1 MDPDL
6 SEGQTFGAYRL
17 IGLAGTGGMG
27 VVYRAEQQPLGRIV
41 ALKVIRPEVAGSSDY
56 QARFL
61 REARL
66 AAAVNHPHIVP
77 VFDFG
82 EHAGRLY
89 LAMQWIDGVE
99 LRCLM
104 DRGRPL
110 VPERAVRIGTQVAS
124 ALQAIHNAGMLHRDV
139 KPANILVRD
148 MDGEDHAYLTDFGIA
163 KLAEAG
169 GGLTRT
175 GWMIGTTGYLSPEQ
189 IRGQQPDGR
198 SDLYALG
205 CVMFEAL
212 TGQRPFTGDNDQAL
226 LWAHVSSPRPVA
238 SQACPGLGRRYDEF
252 FVRAL
257 AADPRDRYQSG
268 QELGE
273 ALEAACAGRPASR
286 IPTAAAGPAAQP
298 LAAQHPPGLPLLPE
312 TETAPTPPAGSSGPS
327 GRTAGAGPAASTGP
341 RAAAGSGA
349 AAGSRRAP
357 GRPLTSAAPGHPGAS
372 PGAGTPGAR
381 PRAGR
386 PARGWAGRLI
396 AVAGC
401 LLFLASLTV
410 LHRYVNNGTGWKSLW
425 AATHGDIASPLY
437 AKDFWIPAALAAF
450 VLIGTAVTVP
460 ARTGFGM
467 GVVTVAALA
476 SVGYT
481 LYIPAIGRSPGFA
494 PCGTSYWLSLA
505 AAVVMTV
512 GAAAAGLRPGARRT

>member
-1 MDPDL
+1 MNPDL

-27 VVYRAEQQPLGRIV
+27 VVYQAEQQQPLRRTV

-66 AAAVNHPHIVP
+66 AATVNHAHIVP

-82 EHAGRLY
+82 EYAGRLY

-99 LRCLM
+99 LGRLM
-104 DRGRPL
+104 GWGQPL
-110 VPERAVRIGTQVAS
+110 APERAVRIGTQVAS

-163 KLAEAG
+163 KLTEAD

-189 IRGQQPDGR
+189 IQGQQPDGR

-226 LWAHVSSPRPVA
+226 LWAHASSPRPVA
-238 SQACPGLGRRYDEF
+238 SRACPALGRRYDEF
-252 FVRAL
+252 FVQAL
-257 AADPRDRYQSG
+257 AANPHDRYQSG
-268 QELGE
+268 HEFGA
-273 ALEAACAGRPASR
+273 ALDAACAGRP
-286 IPTAAAGPAAQP
+286 PPPVTTTADGPAKQP
-298 LAAQHPPGLPLLPE
+298 LVAQHLPGLPLLPE
-312 TETAPTPPAGSSGPS
+312 TETAPTPPAGRSAPS
-327 GRTAGAGPAASTGP
+327 GRTAGAGPG
-341 RAAAGSGA
+341 
-349 AAGSRRAP
+349 RAP
-357 GRPLTSAAPGHPGAS
+357 GRPLTSAA
-372 PGAGTPGAR
+372 
-381 PRAGR
+381 R

-396 AVAGC
+396 AVVGC
-401 LLFLASLTV
+401 LVFLVSLTV

-425 AATHGDIASPLY
+425 EATHGDVASPLY
-437 AKDFWIPAALAAF
+437 ARDFWIPAALAAF
-450 VLIGTAVTVP
+450 VVIGTILTVP
-460 ARTGFGM
+460 ARTSFGM

-476 SVGYT
+476 SISYT
-481 LYIPAIGRSPGFA
+481 LYIPTIGRSPGFA
-494 PCGTSYWLSLA
+494 PYGTSYWLSLA
-505 AAVVMTV
+505 AAVVMAV
-512 GAAAAGLRPGARRT
+512 GAAAAGLRSGARRT

>member
-1 MDPDL
+1 MNPDL
-6 SEGQTFGAYRL
+6 SEGQMFGAYRL
-17 IGLAGTGGMG
+17 IGLAGAGGMG

-99 LRCLM
+99 FGRLM
-104 DRGRPL
+104 EGGQP
-110 VPERAVRIGTQVAS
+110 VAPERAVRIGTQVAS

-148 MDGEDHAYLTDFGIA
+148 MNGEDHAYLTDFGIA

-189 IRGQQPDGR
+189 IRGHQPDGR

-205 CVMFEAL
+205 CVMFEAI
-212 TGQRPFTGDNDQAL
+212 TGQRPFTGENDQAL
-226 LWAHVSSPRPVA
+226 LWAHASSPRPVA
-238 SQACPGLGRRYDEF
+238 SQVCPGLGRRYDEF

-257 AADPRDRYQSG
+257 AADPHGRYQSG
-268 QELGE
+268 QEFGV
-273 ALEAACAGRPASR
+273 ALEAAFAGRPAPR
-286 IPTAAAGPAAQP
+286 VPAAAAGPTQRV
-298 LAAQHPPGLPLLPE
+298 PGLPPPPE
-312 TETAPTPPAGSSGPS
+312 TETVPTPPAGGSGPS
-327 GRTAGAGPAASTGP
+327 GRTAGAGPGTADGPGRVPGPLPAPAATGSP
-341 RAAAGSGA
+341 GTPPAAAM
-349 AAGSRRAP
+349 
-357 GRPLTSAAPGHPGAS
+357 
-372 PGAGTPGAR
+372 PGAR

-386 PARGWAGRLI
+386 RARGWAGRLI
-396 AVAGC
+396 TAAGC
-401 LLFLASLTV
+401 LVFLASLTV
-410 LHRYVNNGTGWKSLW
+410 IHRYVNSGAGWKSLW
-425 AATHGDIASPLY
+425 EATHGDISSPLY
-437 AKDFWIPAALAAF
+437 AKDFWIPAGLAAF
-450 VLIGTAVTVP
+450 VLAGTAVTVP

-467 GVVTVAALA
+467 GVVAIAALA
-476 SVGYT
+476 AAGYT
-481 LYIPAIGRSPGFA
+481 LYIPFIGRSPGFA
-494 PCGTSYWLSLA
+494 PYGTGYWLSLA
-505 AAVVMTV
+505 AAVVMTA
-512 GAAAAGLRPGARRT
+512 GAVAAGLRHGARRS

>member
-1 MDPDL
+1 MNPDL
-6 SEGQTFGAYRL
+6 REGQTFGAYRL

-27 VVYRAEQQPLGRIV
+27 VVYQAEQQQPLRRIV

-66 AAAVNHPHIVP
+66 AASVNHPHIVP

-99 LRCLM
+99 FGRLM
-104 DRGRPL
+104 GCGQSPA
-110 VPERAVRIGTQVAS
+110 PERAVRIGTQVAS

-148 MDGEDHAYLTDFGIA
+148 MDGADHAYLTDFGIA
-163 KLAEAG
+163 KLAEAD

-189 IRGQQPDGR
+189 IQGQQPDGR

-226 LWAHVSSPRPVA
+226 LWAHASSPRPVA
-238 SQACPGLGRRYDEF
+238 SQVCPGLGRRYDEF
-252 FVRAL
+252 FVQAL
-257 AADPRDRYQSG
+257 AANPHDRYQSG
-268 QELGE
+268 HEFGA
-273 ALEAACAGRPASR
+273 ALEAACAGRPPPP
-286 IPTAAAGPAAQP
+286 ITTTADGPAKQP
-298 LAAQHPPGLPLLPE
+298 LAAQQPPVLPLLPE
-312 TETAPTPPAGSSGPS
+312 TNTAPTPPAGRSAPS
-327 GRTAGAGPAASTGP
+327 GRTPGAGPG
-341 RAAAGSGA
+341 
-349 AAGSRRAP
+349 RAP
-357 GRPLTSAAPGHPGAS
+357 GQPLTSAAPGS
-372 PGAGTPGAR
+372 PGALPGAGMPGVR

-401 LLFLASLTV
+401 LVFLISLTV

-425 AATHGDIASPLY
+425 EATHGDIASPLY

-460 ARTGFGM
+460 ARTGFWM
-467 GVVTVAALA
+467 AVVTVAALA
-476 SVGYT
+476 SIGYT
-481 LYIPAIGRSPGFA
+481 LYMPAMGRSPGFA
-494 PCGTSYWLSLA
+494 PYGTSYWLSLA
-505 AAVVMTV
+505 AAVVMAA
-512 GAAAAGLRPGARRT
+512 GAAAAGLRSRARRT

>member
-1 MDPDL
+1 MNPDL

-27 VVYRAEQQPLGRIV
+27 VVYQAEQQQPLRRTV

-66 AAAVNHPHIVP
+66 AATVNHPHIVP

-82 EHAGRLY
+82 EYAGRLY

-99 LRCLM
+99 FGCLM
-104 DRGRPL
+104 EWGQPL
-110 VPERAVRIGTQVAS
+110 APERAARIGTQVAS

-163 KLAEAG
+163 KLTEAD

-189 IRGQQPDGR
+189 IQGQQPDGR

-226 LWAHVSSPRPVA
+226 LWAHASSPRPVA

-252 FVRAL
+252 FVQAL
-257 AADPRDRYQSG
+257 AANPHDRYQSG
-268 QELGE
+268 HEFGA
-273 ALEAACAGRPASR
+273 ALDAACAGRPPPP
-286 IPTAAAGPAAQP
+286 ITTTAGGPAKQP
-298 LAAQHPPGLPLLPE
+298 LVAQYPPGLPLLPE
-312 TETAPTPPAGSSGPS
+312 TETAPTPPAGRSAPS
-327 GRTAGAGPAASTGP
+327 GLTAGTGP
-341 RAAAGSGA
+341 G
-349 AAGSRRAP
+349 RAP
-357 GRPLTSAAPGHPGAS
+357 GRPLTSAA
-372 PGAGTPGAR
+372 
-381 PRAGR
+381 R

-401 LLFLASLTV
+401 LVFLVSLTV
-410 LHRYVNNGTGWKSLW
+410 LHQYVNNGTGWKSLW
-425 AATHGDIASPLY
+425 EATRGDVASPLY
-437 AKDFWIPAALAAF
+437 ARDFWIPAALAAF
-450 VLIGTAVTVP
+450 VLIGTTLTVP
-460 ARTGFGM
+460 ARTSFGM

-476 SVGYT
+476 SIGYT
-481 LYIPAIGRSPGFA
+481 LYIPTIGRSPGFA
-494 PCGTSYWLSLA
+494 PYGTSYWLSLA
-505 AAVVMTV
+505 AAAVMAV
-512 GAAAAGLRPGARRT
+512 GAAAAGLRSGARRM

>member
-1 MDPDL
+1 MDADL
-6 SEGQTFGAYRL
+6 SDGQAFGAYHL

-41 ALKVIRPEVAGSSDY
+41 ALKVIRPEIAGSGDY

-99 LRCLM
+99 LRRLM
-104 DRGRPL
+104 DGGRPL
-110 VPERAVRIGTQVAS
+110 PPERAVRIGTQVAS
-124 ALQAIHNAGMLHRDV
+124 ALQAIHDAGMLHRDV

-148 MDGEDHAYLTDFGIA
+148 LGGEDHAYLTDFGIA
-163 KLAEAG
+163 KLAAAD
-169 GGLTRT
+169 GGLTGT

-189 IRGQQPDGR
+189 IRGQPPDAR

-226 LWAHVSSPRPVA
+226 LWAHASSPRPVA
-238 SQACPGLGRRYDEF
+238 SQACPGLGGRYDEF
-252 FVRAL
+252 FARAL
-257 AADPRDRYQSG
+257 AIDPHRRYQSG
-268 QELGE
+268 GQFGA
-273 ALEAACAGRPASR
+273 ALDAACTGRRASR
-286 IPTAAAGPAAQP
+286 TPTAVAGPAGQRRT
-298 LAAQHPPGLPLLPE
+298 AQHPPGPPPPE
-312 TETAPTPPAGSSGPS
+312 TGTAPTSPVGGTGPS
-327 GRTAGAGPAASTGP
+327 GRPADAGPGTASGP
-341 RAAAGSGA
+341 GRT
-349 AAGSRRAP
+349 P
-357 GRPLTSAAPGHPGAS
+357 GRPLTPAATGYPSAS
-372 PGAGTPGAR
+372 PGGGISGER
-381 PRAGR
+381 PRPGR
-386 PARGWAGRLI
+386 PARGWTGRLI

-401 LLFLASLTV
+401 LGFLASLTV
-410 LHRYVNNGTGWKSLW
+410 LHGYVNNGAGWKSLW
-425 AATHGDIASPLY
+425 EATHGDLSSPLY

-450 VLIGTAVTVP
+450 VLLGTAVTVP

-476 SVGYT
+476 SIGYT

-494 PCGTSYWLSLA
+494 AYGTSYWLSLA
-505 AAVVMTV
+505 AAVVMTA
-512 GAAAAGLRPGARRT
+512 GAAAAGLRSGVRRT

>member
-1 MDPDL
+1 MNPDL

-27 VVYRAEQQPLGRIV
+27 VVYQAEQQQPLRRIV
-41 ALKVIRPEVAGSSDY
+41 AFKVIRPEVAGSSDY

-66 AAAVNHPHIVP
+66 AATVNHPHIVP

-99 LRCLM
+99 LGRLM
-104 DRGRPL
+104 GCGQL
-110 VPERAVRIGTQVAS
+110 LAPERAVRIGTQVAS

-163 KLAEAG
+163 KLAEAD

-189 IRGQQPDGR
+189 IQGQQPDGR

-226 LWAHVSSPRPVA
+226 LWAHASSPRPVA
-238 SQACPGLGRRYDEF
+238 SQVCPGLGRRYDEF
-252 FVRAL
+252 FVQAL
-257 AADPRDRYQSG
+257 AANPHDRYQSG
-268 QELGE
+268 HEFGA
-273 ALEAACAGRPASR
+273 ALEAACAGRPPPP
-286 IPTAAAGPAAQP
+286 ITTTADGPAKQP

-312 TETAPTPPAGSSGPS
+312 TETAPTPPAGRSAPS
-327 GRTAGAGPAASTGP
+327 GRTAGAGPGT
-341 RAAAGSGA
+341 AAGSG
-349 AAGSRRAP
+349 RAP
-357 GRPLTSAAPGHPGAS
+357 GRPPTSAAPGS
-372 PGAGTPGAR
+372 PGALPGAGMPGVR

-401 LLFLASLTV
+401 LVFLVSLTV

-425 AATHGDIASPLY
+425 EATHGDIASPLY

-450 VLIGTAVTVP
+450 VLIGTTVTIP

-467 GVVTVAALA
+467 GVVAVAALA
-476 SVGYT
+476 SIGYT

-494 PCGTSYWLSLA
+494 PYGTSYWLSLA
-505 AAVVMTV
+505 AAVVMAV
-512 GAAAAGLRPGARRT
+512 GAAAAGLRSGARRT